1 LQLMTGL
8 KRFRSSEPVDFVSEA
23 ECKPPIVSEI
33 ASVECDALKG
43 LFAVSKD
50 DRLRNINA
58 LIEQIR
64 AGAIV
69 SFELLEFDKTE
80 LIAKASADWHQ
91 WASLL
96 SALADTIDSLKALQ
110 EIVGAAETRMAVALA
125 NIEGADPRA
134 VRIRPGTD
142 QAACQYLMTQSSA
155 PDPLEDS
162 SSDDLIGLDIL
173 LVEDSRCVGEAMK
186 GLLKLLGADV
196 AGPAANGAEA
206 QHLLSEHTPDVALV
220 DFHLRGGELA
230 YDLIARLRD
239 QGVPVIVVSGSGM
252 PEFPTVE
259 VAAILQK
266 PVSEELL
273 LAALRP
279 LIAQKA
285 VR

>member
-1 LQLMTGL
+1 
-8 KRFRSSEPVDFVSEA
+8 
-23 ECKPPIVSEI
+23 
-33 ASVECDALKG
+33 
-43 LFAVSKD
+43 
-50 DRLRNINA
+50 
-58 LIEQIR
+58 
-64 AGAIV
+64 
-69 SFELLEFDKTE
+69 
-80 LIAKASADWHQ
+80 
-91 WASLL
+91 
-96 SALADTIDSLKALQ
+96 
-110 EIVGAAETRMAVALA
+110 
-125 NIEGADPRA
+125 
-134 VRIRPGTD
+134 
-142 QAACQYLMTQSSA
+142 MTQSSA
-155 PDPLEDS
+155 PDPLEDG